1 MKLEPRPIQ
10 QEETMHRLFCL
21 MAIVLIAIGC
31 RDESRN
37 GIKVTAPGV
46 DVEIQ
51 PKNDAGKVKVKVDGE
66 KR

>member
-1 MKLEPRPIQ
+1 
-10 QEETMHRLFCL
+10 MHRLFCL